1 MNNSVFNKV
10 FSIVFILIFTANSNA
25 LAFADSL
32 SEKAPMTGTITKDA
46 YVNQEKITDEFAK
59 NISVKE
65 YMPKAEMPIFKDSL
79 VTSDFVKE
87 YADEKYQTNIEIK
100 DIFASEKLKKYED
113 VVYRENH
120 FNYLKDNFKAVKI
133 KSKTNL
139 STKNLAG
146 EGQIVEFYIAE
157 NVKVNGKIVLKK
169 GTPLRGRVETISQND
184 IKGVPAD
191 LIVGSFQTNDIVFVG
206 QISKTGAN
214 RFYWVIPVSYV
225 TGFLVVGMG
234 YLIDLIRGGHAKIN
248 KKEVFEIFLPISPL
262 ESVK

>member
-10 FSIVFILIFTANSNA
+10 FSIVFILIFTANSNG
-25 LAFADSL
+25 LAFAESL
-32 SEKAPMTGTITKDA
+32 SEKAPMTGTITKDV

-65 YMPKAEMPIFKDSL
+65 ELPKAEIPIFKDSL
-79 VTSDFVKE
+79 VTSDFVKK
-87 YADEKYQTNIEIK
+87 YADEKYQNNIEIK

-139 STKNLAG
+139 STKRLAG

-157 NVKVNGKIVLKK
+157 NVKINGKIVLKK
-169 GTPLRGRVETISQND
+169 GTPLKGRVETISQND
-184 IKGVPAD
+184 FRGVPAD
-191 LIVGSFQTNDIVFVG
+191 LIIGSFQTDDTVFVG

-225 TGFLVVGMG
+225 AGFLVVGTG

-248 KKEVFEIFLPISPL
+248 KKEVFEILLPITPL
-262 ESVK
+262 ESVQ